1 MTSNPADASLPV
13 RYGVVAG
20 SGQIPVKLCAKLSA
34 EGNPP
39 IVFMLEGEADEALAQ
54 YEHFAASPARIGD
67 VVSTAKGLGVTHIVM
82 VGGVHRRPLLRE
94 FRPDLFTL
102 KLLPRVLAALRMG
115 DDAILAQIVTGLEE
129 RGLSVVGV
137 HELMPD
143 IVAEAGAMGR
153 VKPSKAE
160 ADSLQAGMHAALT
173 LGSLDA
179 GQAVIVLGKRIV
191 ALEGAE
197 GTDAMIQRV
206 AELKASGRLADKRG
220 GVLVKL
226 AKPGQE
232 LRVDMPTIGVQT
244 VRNAAKAKLA
254 GIGVQ
259 AGQTLI
265 VERQAVAQAADEA
278 GLFIIGLD
286 GP

>member
-1 MTSNPADASLPV
+1 MTGNLAAASHPT

-20 SGQIPVKLCAKLSA
+20 SGQIPVDLCARLAA
-34 EGNPP
+34 EGHVP
-39 IVFMLEGEADEALAQ
+39 IVFMLEGEANEALRH
-54 YEHFAASPARIGD
+54 YRHFPASTARIGD
-67 VVSTAKGLGVTHIVM
+67 IVKTAHKQGVTHMVM

-115 DDAILAQIVTGLEE
+115 DDGILAQIVTGLEE
-129 RGLSVVGV
+129 RGLRVVGV

-143 IVAEAGAMGR
+143 MVAEAGPMGR

-160 ADSLQAGMHAALT
+160 ADSVQLGAQAALT
-173 LGSLDA
+173 LGTLDA
-179 GQAVIVLGKRIV
+179 GQGVVVTGKRVV

-197 GTDAMIQRV
+197 GTDAMVLRI
-206 AELKASGRLADKRG
+206 ADLKASGRLTDKRA
-220 GVLVKL
+220 GVLVKV

-254 GIGVQ
+254 GIAVQ

-265 VERQAVAQAADEA
+265 VDRQAVEKAADEA
-278 GLFIIGLD
+278 GLFIFGLD
-286 GP
+286 AP